1 MAIVPYFLYCV
12 GILWKHDEE
21 EPLHNQKPTTR
32 VLSGYNLKCIERAT
46 AVACS
51 VWIEQQFIPVFDTF
65 SQRCMKTQ
73 KPQASMIE
81 VLEDFP
87 EFISGSHVAG

>member
-1 MAIVPYFLYCV
+1 MAIVPYFFYCV
-12 GILWKHDEE
+12 VILWKQHEE
-21 EPLHNQKPTTR
+21 EPLHNQKPMTSI
-32 VLSGYNLKCIERAT
+32 LSGYNLKCIESAT
-46 AVACS
+46 AVDCG
-51 VWIEQQFIPVFDTF
+51 VWKEQQFIPVFDTF

-81 VLEDFP
+81 VLDDFP